1 MTTTLASIEDAIQQ
15 IAAGR
20 PIVVVDDEDR
30 ENEGDLIM
38 AADAV
43 TAEWMGFIIRY
54 SSGVVCAPIPAQ
66 TAQRLALPPMTAD
79 NEDPKGTAY
88 TVSVDAKAGVTTGIS
103 AADRS
108 LTARLLADPDT
119 RTEDLTRP
127 GHLFPLIAQDDGV
140 LARDGHTEAGLDFA
154 RLAGRSPAAVIAE
167 IVHDDGSMMRFA
179 ALAEFAREHGL
190 AMVTIADLIAYR
202 KANPDAPMTPVP
214 TTSGKNQSTG
224 PTAAQSAAAGGNTAG
239 RRLVRGETVPLPTDF
254 GTLTATAYTFDG
266 TDHLV
271 LSGPPNA
278 DSTPLVRIHSECL
291 TGDVFGSHR
300 CDCGEQL
307 AQALRTIATVGGH
320 VIYVRG
326 HEGRG
331 IGLAAKIA
339 AYSLQDTGVDTVD
352 ANTRL
357 GFAAD
362 ARKYDAVAAIL
373 ADMGLHSVR
382 LMTNNPTK
390 ITALQHMDI
399 DVTRVDAEV
408 APRPENIAYLATKRD
423 RMSHLLERTL

>member
-1 MTTTLASIEDAIQQ
+1 MTANLASIEYAIQQ
-15 IAAGR
+15 IAVGR

-43 TAEWMGFIIRY
+43 TPEWMGFIIRY

-66 TAQRLALPPMTAD
+66 TAKRLALPPMTAN

-88 TVSVDAKAGVTTGIS
+88 TVSVDAKEGTTTGIS

-108 LTARLLADPDT
+108 ITARLLAEPGT
-119 RTEDLTRP
+119 RAKDLTRP

-154 RLAGRSPAAVIAE
+154 RLAGRQPAAVIAE

-202 KANPDAPMTPVP
+202 KASPNAPMTPIP
-214 TTSGKNQSTG
+214 E
-224 PTAAQSAAAGGNTAG
+224 AAKEDGAE

-271 LSGPPNA
+271 LSGPPTA
-278 DSTPLVRIHSECL
+278 DAAPLVRVHSECL

-307 AQALRTIATVGGH
+307 AQALRTVATVGGH

-339 AYSLQDTGVDTVD
+339 AYSLQDTGLDTVD

-362 ARKYDAVAAIL
+362 AREYDAVAAIL

-390 ITALQHMDI
+390 ITALQQKGIDI
-399 DVTRVDAEV
+399 SRVDAEV
-408 APRPENIAYLATKRD
+408 APRPENIAYLAAKRD